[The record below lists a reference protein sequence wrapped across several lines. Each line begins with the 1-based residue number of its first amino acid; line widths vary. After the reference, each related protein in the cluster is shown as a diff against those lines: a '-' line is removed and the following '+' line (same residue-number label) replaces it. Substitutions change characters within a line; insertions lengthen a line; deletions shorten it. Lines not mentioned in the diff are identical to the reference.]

1 MDGYTRA
8 ILDIT
13 TKTNIFLSLTDSRS
27 SSNTKDFRYFVS
39 LCVLIKCFVS
49 STTVR
54 LKLPKIVFDCK
65 HVPSFCPEL
74 CFWAGPAVR
83 QELEI

>member
-39 LCVLIKCFVS
+39 LCFVF

-54 LKLPKIVFDCK
+54 LKLPKIGFDCNY
-65 HVPSFCPEL
+65 VPSFCPEL
-74 CFWAGPAVR
+74 CFGAGPAVR

>member
-13 TKTNIFLSLTDSRS
+13 TKTNIFLSLTDSKS
-27 SSNTKDFRYFVS
+27 SSNIKDFRYFVR
-39 LCVLIKCFVS
+39 LCVLSKCFFFS
-49 STTVR
+49 KTVR
-54 LKLPKIVFDCK
+54 LKLPKIVFNCTY
-65 HVPSFCPEL
+65 VPSFCPEL
-74 CFWAGPAVR
+74 CFGAGPAVR

>member
-39 LCVLIKCFVS
+39 FCVLSKCFVFS
-49 STTVR
+49 MTVR
-54 LKLPKIVFDCK
+54 LKLPKIDFDCK
-65 HVPSFCPEL
+65 YVPSFCPEL
-74 CFWAGPAVR
+74 CFGSRPAVR

>member
-1 MDGYTRA
+1 MDGNTRA

-27 SSNTKDFRYFVS
+27 SSNTKDFSYFVS
-39 LCVLIKCFVS
+39 FCVLSKCFVF
-49 STTVR
+49 STTFR

-65 HVPSFCPEL
+65 CVPSFCPEL
-74 CFWAGPAVR
+74 CFGAGPAVR
-83 QELEI
+83 QEIEI